1 MVIIETENLI
11 VEPKKKKVK
20 KEKQK
25 SQYYFNEE
33 TDNKILEEYNDISSN
48 IISISENN
56 SIQTWQVISLLI
68 HYKTINKRC
77 QAKGYEQYTETEEY
91 KQKFN

>member
-1 MVIIETENLI
+1 M
-11 VEPKKKKVK
+11 KKVK
-20 KEKQK
+20 NEKGK
-25 SQYYFNEE
+25 KYYFNEE
-33 TDNKILEEYNDISSN
+33 NDNKILEEYNDINSN

-68 HYKTINKRC
+68 HYKTINKRYE
-77 QAKGYEQYTETEEY
+77 AKGYEQYTETEEY